1 VTSEPG
7 TKEAPVSPEEFL
19 ELVQQYDLR
28 LRALAF
34 RLLGDRDRMD
44 DALQDAYLKAFRAFP
59 GFRSEASVGTWLYRI
74 VYNTC
79 IDEIRRSAR
88 ANLVPIPDI
97 PDPVSESDPA
107 EVVFRAEDLS
117 TALRELGDQDRALV
131 LLVDADGLS
140 YREAAEVLDL
150 PLGTVASR
158 LHRTRAALRHS
169 LDDRRG
175 VR

>member
-7 TKEAPVSPEEFL
+7 VKEAPVAPEQFL
-19 ELVQQYDLR
+19 ELVHQYDRR

-34 RLLGDRDRMD
+34 RLLGDSDRMD

-79 IDEIRRSAR
+79 IDEMRRSAR

-97 PDPVSESDPA
+97 PDPVPGSDPA
-107 EVVFRAEDLS
+107 EVVLRAEDLS

-169 LDDRRG
+169 LDDQRG